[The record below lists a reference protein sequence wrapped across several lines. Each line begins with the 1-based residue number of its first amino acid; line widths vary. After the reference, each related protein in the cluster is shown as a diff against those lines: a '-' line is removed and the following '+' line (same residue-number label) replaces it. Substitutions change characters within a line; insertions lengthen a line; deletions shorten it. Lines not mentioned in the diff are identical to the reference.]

1 MVYTSLKTLL
11 ALFHFIHKKRER
23 IKIFQASVELSATP
37 TVKCTYLLYGEK
49 ERVIVAGRGGDV
61 NGNSCLRRLRP
72 GSHQA
77 LFEETFDFKV
87 QNR

>member
-1 MVYTSLKTLL
+1 MSSLYDDETSPTYRP
-11 ALFHFIHKKRER
+11 ARTQV
-23 IKIFQASVELSATP
+23 KIFQASVELSATP

-72 GSHQA
+72 GSHQT
-77 LFEETFDFKV
+77 LFEEIFDFKV
-87 QNR
+87 RDRWCG